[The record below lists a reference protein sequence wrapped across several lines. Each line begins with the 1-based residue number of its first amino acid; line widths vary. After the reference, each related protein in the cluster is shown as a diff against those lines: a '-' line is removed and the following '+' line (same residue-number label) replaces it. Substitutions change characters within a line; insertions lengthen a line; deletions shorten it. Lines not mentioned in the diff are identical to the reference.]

1 MKILLAL
8 LISAVGAFAQ
18 ADYSTLLL
26 LSNSQT
32 SGTNFTVDVWET
44 FDFTATAGNVTTTL
58 LEANDNYATTGY
70 TFVSDSQT
78 KMSTSTS
85 GEQALINRP
94 GGVTDAGTRGLA
106 IDLTSLSASSYAW
119 FTSPSDTNT
128 VSVGF
133 WFKTATITDTRT
145 YELALFQ
152 NSGSDFCMSLNFRN
166 DAGTYKL
173 RQTTSDGNSDVNV
186 SADTWYWLTA
196 QYVRNGTCSFSVYTT
211 AGSLVSAVTKTDS
224 NNRVFSRIRFGIS
237 SAPAATDSVTL
248 YYDDLLIVWNGALFP
263 LGP

>member
-8 LISAVGAFAQ
+8 LLSASGLFAQ

-70 TFVSDSQT
+70 TAVQDTQT

-85 GEQALINRP
+85 GEQTLINRP
-94 GGVTDAGTRGLA
+94 GGVSDTGTRGLA
-106 IDLTSLSASSYAW
+106 IDLTSLSA
-119 FTSPSDTNT
+119 TSTAHFNCPSDTNS

-133 WFKTATITDTRT
+133 WFRTAAISDTRT
-145 YELALFQ
+145 YEIALFQ
-152 NSGSDFCMSLNFRN
+152 NAGSDFCMSLNFRN
-166 DAGTYKL
+166 DGGTYKL

-186 SADTWYWLTA
+186 SANTWYWLTA
-196 QYVRNGTCSFSVYTT
+196 KYVRNGTCSFSVYTT
-211 AGSLVSAVTKTDS
+211 SGSLVSAVTKADS
-224 NNRVFSRIRFGIS
+224 NNRIFNRLRFGIT